1 MTSVKP
7 GSIIKFGGT
16 YWSFELRGKLGLITE
31 VRQSRLFY
39 GGDGPRL
46 EWDILIDGKV
56 LKNLFCPEG
65 DEFFEVVYEAG

>member
-31 VRQSRLFY
+31 VRQSSLFY
-39 GGDGPRL
+39 GPDGPGL
-46 EWDILIDGKV
+46 ECDILIDGEV
-56 LKNLFCPEG
+56 LKNLFSPEG
-65 DEFFEVVYEAG
+65 NFEVVYEAG